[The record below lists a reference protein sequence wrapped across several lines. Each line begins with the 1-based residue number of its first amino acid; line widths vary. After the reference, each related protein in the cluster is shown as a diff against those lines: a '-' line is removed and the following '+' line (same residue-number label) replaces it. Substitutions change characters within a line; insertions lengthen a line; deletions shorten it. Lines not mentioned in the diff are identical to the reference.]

1 MLDQSSEL
9 TINATAFKA
18 RCLGL
23 MDALSRGRLKRV
35 FVTKRGKV
43 VAEMRAPADATPK
56 PVFVDD
62 GKYPSF
68 WGCMKPDGRTLSE
81 ADWAEIEREAAS
93 LHDEWPTPEEMDRD
107 MQIQL
112 GRAG

>member
-1 MLDQSSEL
+1 MRNQSSEM

-23 MDALSRGRLKRV
+23 MDDLAHGRLKRV
-35 FVTKRGKV
+35 LVTKRGKV
-43 VAEMRAPADATPK
+43 VAEMGAPAEEIEKTA
-56 PVFVDD
+56 FLDD

-68 WGCMKPDGRTLSE
+68 WGCMKPLGRKLSSAE
-81 ADWAEIEREAAS
+81 WAEIEREAAS
-93 LHDEWPTPEEMDRD
+93 LHDEWPTPEDLDRNI
-107 MQIQL
+107 QIQL